1 MYETGSKNRD
11 VNPGAL
17 DILKKYSLEPKGST
31 SDEDRQM
38 RLVSR
43 FINEAVLCLEENI
56 LANPVSQY
64 ILLLHL
70 IQI

>member
-1 MYETGSKNRD
+1 VYENGSKNRD
-11 VNPGAL
+11 VNIGAM
-17 DILKKYSLEPKGST
+17 DILKKYKLEPKGST

-56 LANPVSQY
+56 LANPVS
-64 ILLLHL
+64 
-70 IQI
+70 